1 MHAAAPLAAHR
12 RRAARAAGTGFG
24 AATPARL
31 HRSDIASVVA
41 HACASLID
49 GSIRSQMTQFGY
61 FAHMVELPVPPEAS
75 TRSLFVGLFMV

>member
-1 MHAAAPLAAHR
+1 VHAAALFAAHR
-12 RRAARAAGTGFG
+12 RRAACATGTDFG
-24 AATPARL
+24 AAPRARL

-61 FAHMVELPVPPEAS
+61 FAHMVELLVPPEAS
-75 TRSLFVGLFMV
+75 TSSLFVGLYMV